1 MIPENTELG
10 KLTMVE
16 YYEYYDY
23 PLMFLARNMIGEYF
37 LACAVEETATEAK
50 FLYAK
55 ISKEE
60 RRKLKN
66 KEIDYRTAFLNSE
79 MRALVYIKEPEDFVD
94 FIYNIE
100 DSWLPD
106 AGIYLDFI
114 TKVNDEN

>member
-1 MIPENTELG
+1 MLPENTELG

-16 YYEYYDY
+16 YYEYYDC
-23 PLMFLARNMIGEYF
+23 PLMFLARNIIGERF
-37 LACAVEETATEAK
+37 LACAVEETAVEAK

-60 RRKLKN
+60 LEKLKN

-79 MRALVYIKEPEDFVD
+79 MKALVYIKEPEDFVD

-106 AGIYLDFI
+106 AGSYLESI
-114 TKVNDEN
+114 TEVK